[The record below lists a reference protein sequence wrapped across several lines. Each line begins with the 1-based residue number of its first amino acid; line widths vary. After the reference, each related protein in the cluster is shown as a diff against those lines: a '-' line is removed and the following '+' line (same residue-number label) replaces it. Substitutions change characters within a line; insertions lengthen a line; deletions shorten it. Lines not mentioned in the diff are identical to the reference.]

1 MSTPE
6 MRRPCVVCHGTRT
19 LRVVRNGFSV
29 WEDCDRCR
37 ETQGFEPEPS
47 EKEREDAGQ
56 LTLGGD
62 V

>member
-1 MSTPE
+1 MSLPE
-6 MRRPCVVCHGTRT
+6 MRRPCLACNGTQVLRT
-19 LRVVRNGFSV
+19 IEDGFTI
-29 WEDCDRCR
+29 WQDCRRCEDGC
-37 ETQGFEPEPS
+37 EPEPS